1 MAEPEQKTRVQY
13 TEEEKKTLSKTIEE
27 MFMRFTS
34 SLKTAQIFEPNNI
47 AFQQQLKPLFALIKS
62 LVQNLGKAVLQF
74 RGNALFFNTIR
85 IRVDFHS
92 YQRFKFLVGEFK
104 DKEIEAI
111 GFKSELTAE
120 ELTRFIVI
128 FAQSKQRKL
137 RNFEDFIGEME
148 NQGIKNIFLEKL
160 NPYDLSTRMTPE
172 EIKHSCKKVFLKSIV
187 HLQEVM
193 EREKKHE
200 KIHFKTTRRL
210 IQSIIN
216 MISFDESF
224 MLGMTNIKNFEEYTL
239 NHSIN
244 VTILAL
250 CFGRRLG
257 IEKSELVELGMSAFF
272 HDIGKLDVPLE
283 VLNKKGKLDDKEWN
297 MMQNHPI
304 DGMTKLVLLQDLS
317 YFPVRALSVAYEH
330 HIWSNHSGYPKTW
343 KKNKL
348 NFFSKIVK
356 ICDVF
361 DAITTK
367 RIYRD
372 FAFTREQALSMM
384 FEKVGEEYDPL
395 LLKVFAN
402 MIGQF
407 PVGTLVALNRGELGI
422 VVETNPEEAFMLRP
436 KVKLITDNDKNKI
449 DGEIVDL
456 AEKDPESGQFKRTIV
471 NTLDPEK
478 YDINIPEYF
487 LAQAM
492 EVGA

>member
-1 MAEPEQKTRVQY
+1 MSQPEQRTKVQY

-27 MFMRFTS
+27 VFIRFTS
-34 SLKTAQIFEPNNI
+34 AIKTAQIFEPNNI
-47 AFQQQLKPLFALIKS
+47 AFQQQLKPLFFLLQS
-62 LVQNLGKAVLQF
+62 LLKNLGKAVLQF

-85 IRVDFHS
+85 IRIDFHS
-92 YQRFKFLVGEFK
+92 YQRFKFLVGELK

-111 GFKSELTAE
+111 GFKPDLTAE
-120 ELTRFIVI
+120 ELTRFVVI
-128 FAQSKQRKL
+128 FALSKQKKL
-137 RNFEDFIGEME
+137 KVFEDFIGAME
-148 NQGIKNIFLEKL
+148 SQGISNIFIEKL

-172 EIKHSCKKVFLKSIV
+172 EIKRSCKKVFLKSIV

-257 IEKSELVELGMSAFF
+257 IEKNELVELGMSAFF
-272 HDIGKLDVPLE
+272 HDIGKLDVPIE
-283 VLNKKGKLDDKEWN
+283 VLNKKGKLDDEEWKR
-297 MMQNHPI
+297 MQNHPI
-304 DGMTKLVLLQDLS
+304 DGLTKLVLLQDLS

-330 HIWSNHSGYPKTW
+330 HIWADHSGYPKTW
-343 KKNKL
+343 KKKEL
-348 NFFSKIVK
+348 NFFSKIAK

-367 RIYRD
+367 RVYRD
-372 FAFTREQALSMM
+372 FSFTREQALSMM

-402 MIGQF
+402 LIGQF
-407 PVGTLVALNRGELGI
+407 PVGTLVALNTGEVGI
-422 VVETNPEEAFMLRP
+422 VVETNPEEAYLLRP
-436 KVKLITDNDKNKI
+436 KVKLITDNEKNKI

-456 AEKDPESGQFKRTIV
+456 TEKDAESGQFKRTIV
-471 NTLDPEK
+471 NTLNPEK
-478 YDINIPEYF
+478 YDVNIPDYF
-487 LAQAM
+487 LAQATR
-492 EVGA
+492 